1 MKATYVCS
9 VLLREGERRDGARGK
24 AWDVVRGWNPGGER
38 NKDENW
44 WVGPSPVENAPCAI
58 YFAGEMD
65 GPERTA
71 WRREFTKVLNIMQE
85 GTGSVGG
92 QVSGARHRK
101 AQGNPERN
109 RGGNGRNERSLSR
122 RDTQEVGG
130 EGNHRLHGD
139 AAATRRRPRRR
150 GVQGA
155 AEGAPFYQRG
165 PQAIRRQRL
174 DGRPR

>member
-71 WRREFTKVLNIMQE
+71 WRREFTKVLNIIPKAVYEGVEQQE
-85 GTGSVGG
+85 GEASEGKSAAHDTE
-92 QVSGARHRK
+92 RRK
-101 AQGNPERN
+101 GT
-109 RGGNGRNERSLSR
+109 LSAI
-122 RDTQEVGG
+122 EG
-130 EGNHRLHGD
+130 ETD
-139 AAATRRRPRRR
+139 ATK
-150 GVQGA
+150 GVCH
-155 AEGAPFYQRG
+155 EGTHKR
-165 PQAIRRQRL
+165 
-174 DGRPR
+174 